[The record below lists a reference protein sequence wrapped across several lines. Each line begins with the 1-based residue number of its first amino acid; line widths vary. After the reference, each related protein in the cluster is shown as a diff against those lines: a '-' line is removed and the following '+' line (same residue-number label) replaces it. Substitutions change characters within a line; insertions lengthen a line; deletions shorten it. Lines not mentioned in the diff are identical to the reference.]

1 MDVNAK
7 YKRWGRTA
15 VAGLA
20 AVIVIAGLVIAV
32 TLARDPKPNDEAI
45 VQDPTPE
52 YIAGED
58 EKKDESEEKDSEKTE
73 NSTDKPAADK
83 PAADKPVET
92 PVVSDNTE
100 MPKTGAEDILPSF
113 VLMAMA
119 AALVAYNFELRHKA

>member
-83 PAADKPVET
+83 PVET

-100 MPKTGAEDILPSF
+100 MPKTGAEDILPSV
-113 VLMAMA
+113 VLMATA
-119 AALVAYNFELRHKA
+119 TALVAYNFELRHKA

>member
-73 NSTDKPAADK
+73 SST
-83 PAADKPVET
+83 DKPVET

>member
-58 EKKDESEEKDSEKTE
+58 EKKDESEEKDSEKTK

-83 PAADKPVET
+83 

>member
-20 AVIVIAGLVIAV
+20 AVIVMAV
-32 TLARDPKPNDEAI
+32 LWLPAPLPRYPNQNDSEM

-73 NSTDKPAADK
+73 SSTDK

-92 PVVSDNTE
+92 PVVGDNTE

-119 AALVAYNFELRHKA
+119 AALVAYNFELHHKA

>member
-73 NSTDKPAADK
+73 NSTDKP
-83 PAADKPVET
+83 VEM

-119 AALVAYNFELRHKA
+119 AALVAYNFELRRKA

>member
-32 TLARDPKPNDEAI
+32 TLARDPKPNDETI

-73 NSTDKPAADK
+73 NSTDQ

-100 MPKTGAEDILPSF
+100 MPKTGTENILPSF
-113 VLMAMA
+113 VLMATA

>member
-58 EKKDESEEKDSEKTE
+58 EEKDSEKTE
-73 NSTDKPAADK
+73 NSTDK

>member
-52 YIAGED
+52 
-58 EKKDESEEKDSEKTE
+58 SEEKDSEKTE
-73 NSTDKPAADK
+73 NSTDK